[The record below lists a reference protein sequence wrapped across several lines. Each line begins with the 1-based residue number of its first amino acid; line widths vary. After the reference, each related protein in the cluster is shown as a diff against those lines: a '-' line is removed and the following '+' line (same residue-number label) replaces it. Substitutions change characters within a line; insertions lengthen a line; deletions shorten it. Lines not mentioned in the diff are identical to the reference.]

1 VFVEVLR
8 DRALGVRLARVVARV
23 AEARDALEQR
33 LELEEG
39 LFLAILGQRRE
50 PCVARRG
57 LISPEPARVAQE
69 VRVDVAIGDG
79 EST

>member
-1 VFVEVLR
+1 MR
-8 DRALGVRLARVVARV
+8 RCSWKSCALGVRLARVVARV

-39 LFLAILGQRRE
+39 LFLAIPGQRRE
-50 PCVARRG
+50 PRVARRG